1 MADRYPLVV
10 ASSVVQELAAA
21 DNLDLTNSGIVNA
34 TSIGATNIV
43 VSGIVTAGT
52 KIVVGG
58 GTTQTPSVTASDSD
72 TGLFFPANDTVV
84 IGAAGSE
91 RIKFTYSQDDS
102 GSNFPLIAIDNPDMR
117 RFTVGIPTN
126 TSETADTPLL
136 FINDGYRLAPVGS
149 AYSFASGGYWPK
161 NIGIGTSGRWNA
173 SLGPNLN
180 ASQLVIPYMKQNV
193 WYKANRADVAGFVGL
208 MNVSVTDADPDLGGT
223 TTMVRFG
230 MLGHYGPNTGFTT
243 MSKRFN
249 GSYGG
254 DMSTGIGFSVVGSTT
269 YVRWSTISGV
279 TTNAVSMAIGFFGGY
294 AGLKNAGA
302 GQETNF

>member
-1 MADRYPLVV
+1 MTDRYPLIV
-10 ASSVVQELAAA
+10 ASSTVQELPSG
-21 DNLDLTNSGIVNA
+21 DNLDLTLSGIVNA
-34 TSIGATNIV
+34 TGIGASNV
-43 VSGIVTAGT
+43 NVSGIVTVGQ
-52 KIVVGG
+52 KIQVGG
-58 GTTQTPSVTASDSD
+58 GSTSLPSITASDSD
-72 TGLFFPANDTVV
+72 TGIFFPSNDTVI
-84 IGAAGSE
+84 IGAAASE
-91 RIKFTYSQDDS
+91 RIRFTYSQDDS
-102 GSNFPLIAIDNPDMR
+102 AINYPLISIDNPDLR

-126 TSETADTPLL
+126 TSETLDTPLL

-149 AYSFASGGYWPK
+149 AYSFASGGSWPK
-161 NIGIGTSGRWNA
+161 NIGIGTSGRWNV

-208 MNVSVTDADPDLGGT
+208 MNVSVSDADPDLGGT
-223 TTMVRFG
+223 TTTVRFG
-230 MLGHYGPNTGFTT
+230 MLGHYGPQTGFTT
-243 MSKRFN
+243 MSKRSS

-279 TTNAVSMAIGFFGGY
+279 TTNAVSMAIGFFGGA
-294 AGLKNAGA
+294 AGLKNSGA